1 VRHPYFELREV
12 DRRFWAERID
22 PFVPGR
28 IFDAHR
34 HIAEPGHIAPIP
46 PQDRLSNWAF
56 EVAHHETFE
65 QAENGYSQLFP
76 GRAVS
81 YLAFGFPSQGCRVE
95 ENNAY
100 VAQGLA
106 NTPAARVAR
115 AHSPRECAVVA
126 AQPRVNRAMLVM
138 TRPDWP
144 ANKVQELLRQP
155 RVIGIKPY
163 HELMPDFAGEEV
175 SVFDFCPP
183 EHLEVLNAVGGW
195 LTLHLPRKERL
206 ADPANLAEVREIRCR
221 YPRVVLVVAHLGRSY
236 AGRYAREGLP
246 VLCEDEG
253 ILFDTSAVLNP
264 AVHAVA
270 LDRVGPERLL
280 FGSDFPI
287 LYMRGRRRWEGDR
300 YINLT
305 SGDYSWNRDREP
317 PEVEATYTLYIYEA
331 IAACIDAC
339 RQLGFGEVELQAI
352 FHDNARRIVDR
363 LLAEK
368 VNW

>member
-1 VRHPYFELREV
+1 MRHPYFELREV
-12 DRRFWAERID
+12 DRRFWAERIA
-22 PFVPGR
+22 PSLPRR

-56 EVAHHETFE
+56 EVAHHETLE

-76 GRAVS
+76 GRSVS
-81 YLAFGFPSQGCRVE
+81 YLAFGFPYQGGRVE
-95 ENNAY
+95 ENNTY
-100 VAQGLA
+100 VVRGLA
-106 NTPAARVAR
+106 ETDRAA
-115 AHSPRECAVVA
+115 
-126 AQPRVNRAMLVM
+126 LVM

-144 ANKVQELLRQP
+144 AEKVRELLRQP

-175 SVFDFCPP
+175 SVRDFCPP

-206 ADPANLAEVREIRCR
+206 ADPANLAEVREIRRR
-221 YPRVVLVVAHLGRSY
+221 YPRIVTVLAHLGRSY

-246 VLCEDEG
+246 ALCEDEG

-270 LDRVGPERLL
+270 LDRVGPKRLL

>member
-1 VRHPYFELREV
+1 VGHPYFELRDV
-12 DRRFWAERID
+12 DRRFWAERIQPFLPD
-22 PFVPGR
+22 P

-34 HIAEPGHIAPIP
+34 HIAKPEHVIP
-46 PQDRLSNWAF
+46 VPSRGSSSQWAF
-56 EVAHHETFE
+56 EVAHYETLE
-65 QAENGYSQLFP
+65 QAQEGYSQLFT
-76 GRAVS
+76 GRSVS
-81 YLAFGFPSQGCRVE
+81 CLAFGFPHQGCRVE

-106 NTPAARVAR
+106 GTDRAA
-115 AHSPRECAVVA
+115 
-126 AQPRVNRAMLVM
+126 LVM
-138 TRPDWP
+138 TRPDWRP
-144 ANKVQELLRQP
+144 EKVLELLRLP

-163 HELMPDFAGEEV
+163 QELIPGFARVRSSAPSQSGARRRVDEEV
-175 SVFDFCPP
+175 SVFDFCPHG
-183 EHLEVLNAVGGW
+183 HLAILNAVGGW

-206 ADPANLAEVREIRCR
+206 ADPRNLAEVQEIRRC
-221 YPRVVLVVAHLGRSY
+221 YPRIVVVVAHIGRSY

-246 VLCEDEG
+246 PLCEDEG
-253 ILFDTSAVLNP
+253 VLFDTSAVLNP
-264 AVHAVA
+264 AVFAVA

-287 LYMRGRRRWEGDR
+287 LYMRGRRKWEGDR

-331 IAACIDAC
+331 MAACIDAC
-339 RQLGFGEVELQAI
+339 RQLGFGGPELRAI

-368 VNW
+368 ANW

>member
-1 VRHPYFELREV
+1 MEVARKARYVCHPYFELRDV
-12 DRRFWAERID
+12 DRRFWAERIEGFL
-22 PFVPGR
+22 PTR

-34 HIAEPGHIAPIP
+34 HVARPEHVAAIP
-46 PQDRLSNWAF
+46 SRQRMANWAY
-56 EVAHHETFE
+56 EVAHYETFE
-65 QAENGYSQLFP
+65 QAEEGYSQLFP
-76 GRAVS
+76 GRFVS
-81 YLAFGFPSQGCRVE
+81 YLAFGFPYQGCHVD

-100 VAQGLA
+100 VAQGVMK
-106 NTPAARVAR
+106 TDRVAL
-115 AHSPRECAVVA
+115 A
-126 AQPRVNRAMLVM
+126 M
-138 TRPDWP
+138 TRPDWE
-144 ANKVQELLRQP
+144 AEQVLELLRHP

-163 HELMPDFAGEEV
+163 QELIPNFADQEV
-175 SVFDFCPP
+175 SVFDFCPCQ
-183 EHLEVLNAVGGW
+183 HLEALNAVGGW

-206 ADPANLAEVREIRCR
+206 ADPRNLAEVQEIRER
-221 YPRVVLVVAHLGRSY
+221 YPRIVLVLAHIGRSY
-236 AGRYAREGLP
+236 AGGYARRGLRA
-246 VLCEDEG
+246 LCDDDG

-287 LYMRGRRRWEGDR
+287 LYMRGRRKWAGDR

-305 SGDYSWNRDREP
+305 SGNYSWNRNREP

-331 IAACIDAC
+331 MAACIDAC
-339 RQLGFGEVELQAI
+339 RQLGFGEAELRAI